1 MFTYALSF
9 SYNLL
14 APHND
19 GGCYLYDDYYQARG
33 GTAGVGMTIDDMLKI
48 DGSSAG
54 IEGCSTFGVNKL
66 MSSYK
71 EIYDE
76 GKGIFFANMGVRP
89 YMQYTCSL
97 SSFELIKIIY
107 ALNIIFPASSQTS
120 IKD

>member
-1 MFTYALSF
+1 
-9 SYNLL
+9 
-14 APHND
+14 
-19 GGCYLYDDYYQARG
+19 
-33 GTAGVGMTIDDMLKI
+33 MTIDDMLKI

-97 SSFELIKIIY
+97 SSSELIEIIY